1 MVLCAT
7 VSVPVEA
14 FFLRY
19 TEHITP
25 TVKTDIPE
33 VPEVLT
39 CKCDGTLPD
48 HLKTMKHSDSVT
60 TTAPSRKFPL
70 AVPMFSSY
78 GWGPQG

>member
-1 MVLCAT
+1 MMVLCAT
-7 VSVPVEA
+7 VSVPVDA

-19 TEHITP
+19 TERGTP
-25 TVKTDIPE
+25 TVKTNIPE
-33 VPEVLT
+33 VPDIHK
-39 CKCDGTLPD
+39 CQCDGIHSD
-48 HLKTMKHSDSVT
+48 HLKHSDAVT